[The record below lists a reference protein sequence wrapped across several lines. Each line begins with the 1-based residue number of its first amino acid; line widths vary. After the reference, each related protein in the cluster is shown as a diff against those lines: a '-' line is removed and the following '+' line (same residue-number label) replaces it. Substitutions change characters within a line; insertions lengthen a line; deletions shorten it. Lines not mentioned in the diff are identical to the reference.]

1 VKNLQEEQLKTEI
14 KQFARELGCPIN
26 SDCIQ
31 VARNGA
37 YFRLAFIWPRGQ
49 PGQLSPKGKKPH
61 AFTFLIH
68 WHPIAGKIR
77 PLSCVF
83 PVLPESLYL
92 SEENVV

>member
-1 VKNLQEEQLKTEI
+1 MKNLQEEQLKTEI
-14 KQFARELGCPIN
+14 KQFAMELGCPIN

-61 AFTFLIH
+61 AFTFLIRK
-68 WHPIAGKIR
+68 WLR
-77 PLSCVF
+77 QVS
-83 PVLPESLYL
+83 
-92 SEENVV
+92 N